1 MMNLINQIL
10 TADNI
15 VLDVEVASKKRL
27 LEAIAELACQHYAL
41 DKDQVFDCLCTR
53 EKLGSTGLGH
63 GVAIPHGRL
72 GGMIAETV
80 AVFLRLKEPVDFDS
94 PDDKPVQLV
103 FALLV
108 PENAN
113 SKHLE
118 VLSHLADIFSSKTAR
133 EGLLMASDKE
143 TVLNILTQS

>member
-1 MMNLINQIL
+1 MSLIQEIL
-10 TADNI
+10 SADNI

-27 LEAIAELACQHYAL
+27 LEEIAQLACQRCAL
-41 DKDQVFDCLCTR
+41 DKEEVFDCLFAR

-72 GGMIAETV
+72 GGMVSETV

-108 PENAN
+108 PENATG
-113 SKHLE
+113 KHLE
-118 VLSHLADIFSSKTAR
+118 VLSALADIFSSKTAR
-133 EGLLMASDKE
+133 EGLLMANDKE
-143 TVLNILTQS
+143 TVLNILTKQ